1 MLYCVHHENRI
12 FEFTQIA
19 ADAERAGLVR
29 EGGDILK
36 DLLGERAAAR
46 GGVEDNYLSYLLEF
60 LVLGERLG
68 RCGNEKYICS
78 AFSELES
85 NARSYASRSACYD
98 CGFAFEWEIRSWGF
112 V

>member
-1 MLYCVHHENRI
+1 MLYCAHHQTRI

-29 EGGDILK
+29 EGGDVLK

-60 LVLGERLG
+60 LILGERLG
-68 RCGNEKYICS
+68 RCGKEKYICS
-78 AFSELES
+78 AFSELEG
-85 NARSYASRSACYD
+85 NACPYASGPASYD
-98 CGFAFEWEIRSWGF
+98 CGFVFEWEIRSWS
-112 V
+112 VV